1 VRKINNG
8 GRETPGRSNFRRG
21 CYDVQLLRGPRGGCL
36 RLPRAVVTR
45 RVTPARL
52 GALGGRPGARGG
64 RPGALGGRLGA
75 LGGRLGALGGR
86 LGALGG
92 RPVPAVAAPIAH
104 REGGLRAPAAPA
116 DCTRC
121 DARRGCPFSSPVNG
135 RRIAAPFLE
144 RAAPGC
150 HGAVA
155 VAVLVAIAVRDVAL
169 GNTLEVIRQ

>member
-1 VRKINNG
+1 MRKINNG

-64 RPGALGGRLGA
+64 RP
-75 LGGRLGALGGR
+75 GALGGR